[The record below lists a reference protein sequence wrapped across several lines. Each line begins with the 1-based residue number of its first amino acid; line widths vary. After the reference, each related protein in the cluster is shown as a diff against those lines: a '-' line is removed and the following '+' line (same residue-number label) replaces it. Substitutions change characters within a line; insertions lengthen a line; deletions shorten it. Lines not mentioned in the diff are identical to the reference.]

1 MGVMPLWEYR
11 MKWYGEDEKT
21 AKSMTSDTIA
31 DVIGDDIPVS
41 GNSSSGN
48 AEVQGKALN
57 GAQTQSL
64 IAIMSQLSA
73 GAITEGQAINLIST
87 AIGISKEDARKIING
102 DIE

>member
-1 MGVMPLWEYR
+1 

-48 AEVQGKALN
+48 AEVQGKSLN